1 MEEILD
7 SLRYK
12 YSEEGKRLV
21 LQARSLLSLYEA
33 NSAFEM
39 QFEELF
45 RIMHTLKGNSA
56 MFQQPEVEAISKK
69 LESVYDLLK
78 NEKLTISEEI
88 IDISLIGLSQIEI
101 LLENA
106 GELSGSQWKSQSLI
120 IAKLDAM
127 LKSSTTENRPSK
139 VVERGHSSTSKNST
153 FSFFKSKKIF
163 AISQIF

>member
-7 SLRYK
+7 SLRIK

-21 LQARSLLSLYEA
+21 LQARNLLSLYEA

-39 QFEELF
+39 HFEELF

-88 IDISLIGLSQIEI
+88 IDISFIGLSQIEI

-106 GELSGSQWKSQSLI
+106 DELSGSQWKSQSLI
-120 IAKLDAM
+120 IAKLDAI
-127 LKSSTTENRPSK
+127 LKSSIIENKSSK
-139 VVERGHSSTSKNST
+139 VVEQRHTSNNKNFT
-153 FSFFKSKKIF
+153 FSFLKSKKMF